1 VLEQMNTPPADRV
14 AKIELQTRINAAVMT
29 GRGWE
34 DIPAGMR
41 KQADTPW
48 FQSLLTFDPARV
60 IKDVRQPLLI
70 VHGDLD
76 AEVPVSHVDRL
87 AELAKGAR
95 SRSVAVVTVRG
106 VNHLLLPA
114 VTGDVSEYASLQDR
128 TVHKDVTSAINQWLT
143 KTFQTI
149 R

>member
-1 VLEQMNTPPADRV
+1 
-14 AKIELQTRINAAVMT
+14 MT

-34 DIPAGMR
+34 DVPADMR

-48 FQSLLTFDPARV
+48 FQSLLTFDPARAIRGIRRPV
-60 IKDVRQPLLI
+60 LL
-70 VHGDLD
+70 VHGELD

-87 AELAKGAR
+87 AEFAR
-95 SRSVAVVTVRG
+95 DGRPTSVSVVTVDD

-114 VTGDVSEYASLQDR
+114 VTGDVSEYPSLADR
-128 TVHKDVTSAINQWLT
+128 AISVDVTTAINDWLTETFSAI
-143 KTFQTI
+143 

>member
-1 VLEQMNTPPADRV
+1 
-14 AKIELQTRINAAVMT
+14 MT

-34 DIPAGMR
+34 GIPAELR

-48 FQSLLTFDPARV
+48 FQSLLTFEPGRAIRGIRRPV
-60 IKDVRQPLLI
+60 LL
-70 VHGDLD
+70 VHGELD

-87 AELAKGAR
+87 AELAIDGR
-95 SRSVAVVTVRG
+95 PTSVEVVTFRD

-114 VTGDVSEYASLQDR
+114 VTGDVSEYASLDDR
-128 TVHKDVTSAINQWLT
+128 NVSVDVKTTINDWLAETFLAI
-143 KTFQTI
+143 